1 MFKDGSCCTVGK
13 IKSGKCLCGVS
24 QDVEETSEGE
34 VEPSQSAEVKAI
46 QLALGTAERE
56 KQTVIYLCGGSWI
69 VANSLMRVLFS
80 SPFIIYSLYIF
91 KAYFLLI
98 FNY

>member
-1 MFKDGSCCTVGK
+1 MDPVVLWENIKCGK
-13 IKSGKCLCGVS
+13 LLCWVS

-34 VEPSQSAEVKAI
+34 VEPSQCAEVQAI
-46 QLALGTAERE
+46 QLALGTAEIE
-56 KQTVIYLCGGSWI
+56 YTVIYLCGGSWI
-69 VANSLMRVLFS
+69 VANSLIRVLFS
-80 SPFIIYSLYIF
+80 SLFIIYSFYFLYNF